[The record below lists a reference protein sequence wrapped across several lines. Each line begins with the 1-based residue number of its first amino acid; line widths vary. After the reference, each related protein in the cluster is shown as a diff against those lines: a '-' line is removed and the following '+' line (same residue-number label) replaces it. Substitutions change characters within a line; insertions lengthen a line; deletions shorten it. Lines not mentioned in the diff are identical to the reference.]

1 MKKQDIKF
9 LNSDNVQGLRICD
22 TLPWKYETESKM
34 KRGH

>member
-9 LNSDNVQGLRICD
+9 LNSDNVQGLHICD
-22 TLPWKYETESKM
+22 TLRWKNGTESKM